1 MNKKNKTIC
10 VIFNNFIVLLSER
23 YLLYESWINMKY
35 ENKLKKALN
44 TKDSILL
51 ESIFEDIYKEYYN
64 LIAYIISKYEND
76 IMIVEELINDVF
88 YNFYINMYK
97 KEITNIKYY
106 LVTSSKN
113 ITINHFNK
121 KKLNIIYNDEII
133 LSEKEHNPS
142 TMYNEII
149 KKMEKILTEYEIN
162 IIILHD
168 VYEYSFKEL
177 SSKYK
182 KPFSSINSTYHRA
195 IKKFK
200 EKYNEF

>member
-1 MNKKNKTIC
+1 
-10 VIFNNFIVLLSER
+10 
-23 YLLYESWINMKY
+23 MKY

-44 TKDSILL
+44 TNDSILL

-64 LIAYIISKYEND
+64 LIAYIISKYESD
-76 IMIVEELINDVF
+76 IMTVEELINDVF

-113 ITINHFNK
+113 ITINHFKK

-133 LSEKEHNPS
+133 LSEKEHNPN

-177 SSKYK
+177 SLKYK